1 MYLPN
6 KAVQKKTQKAI
17 LVDVKRMKKESTI
30 REESK
35 GIVRSYVFSSFYEVK
50 VPVQVLVVCGLV

>member
-17 LVDVKRMKKESTI
+17 LVDIKRMKKESNV
-30 REESK
+30 REESE

>member
-1 MYLPN
+1 MYRPN

-17 LVDVKRMKKESTI
+17 LVDIKRMKKESNV

-35 GIVRSYVFSSFYEVK
+35 GIVHSYVFSSFYEVK